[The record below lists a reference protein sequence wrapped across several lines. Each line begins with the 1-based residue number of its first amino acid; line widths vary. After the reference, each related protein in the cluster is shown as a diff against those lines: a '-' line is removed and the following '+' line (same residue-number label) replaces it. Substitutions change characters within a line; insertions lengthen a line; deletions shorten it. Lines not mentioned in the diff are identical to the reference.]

1 MARIPATRVSVG
13 FVLLLSALTAV
24 GPLTFDTYLAAFP
37 EIAADLNTSAAAVQL
52 TIAAS
57 LAGLAVGQLTIGS
70 ISDTFGRRRP
80 LLVGLSLYVLVSV
93 ALSLVTD
100 ITVFTGLRFVQGF
113 SAAAGM
119 VLSMA
124 IVRDRYEGLAVSK
137 VMARLMLVVGVA
149 PILAPTIGAQ
159 LLRFGSWRLIFVFLA
174 LVGATLL
181 VVSTFALKET
191 LPQHLR
197 RTGGT
202 LGALRTYRDLLTD
215 LPFLGLALM
224 SAFYLGAM
232 FTYVA
237 SSTFVFQDGFGMTA
251 QQFGWVFAGGAV
263 AITAG
268 SQINGALVG
277 RFTPEQVLSG
287 TVVVG
292 LGLSTAL
299 FATTL
304 ADGPLWLV
312 VTLLILTLG
321 TAGFV
326 LPSAPAIA
334 LANNPHRAGSAAALL
349 GALQFGLGA
358 LIAPLTSIGG
368 TPTAES
374 MAGVMA
380 GTILVSTLLLIA
392 VRRSWR
398 RVAATAAIAVDDI
411 LVEAEVGARVAVA
424 ARTTGFDRAA
434 DVAGSRLDRTSES
447 HSSRLDRASDSHS
460 SRLERASDSHS
471 SQLDR
476 AASDEPDAV
485 PCPG

>member
-37 EIAADLNTSAAAVQL
+37 EIAADLNTSAGAVQL

-70 ISDTFGRRRP
+70 ISDAFGRRRP
-80 LLVGLSLYVLVSV
+80 LLAGLGIYVCVSV
-93 ALSLVTD
+93 ALAVATD

-174 LVGATLL
+174 VVGAILL

-191 LPQHLR
+191 LPQAMR

-202 LGALRTYRDLLTD
+202 LGALRTYRDLLAD

-268 SQINGALVG
+268 SQVNGALVG

-287 TVVVG
+287 TVVAG
-292 LGLSTAL
+292 LVLSMSL

-380 GTILVSTLLLIA
+380 GTILVSALLLIA
-392 VRRSWR
+392 VRRSWNRGPTTVDLEVNSALVESEIGAR
-398 RVAATAAIAVDDI
+398 RAATH
-411 LVEAEVGARVAVA
+411 
-424 ARTTGFDRAA
+424 A
-434 DVAGSRLDRTSES
+434 D
-447 HSSRLDRASDSHS
+447 
-460 SRLERASDSHS
+460 
-471 SQLDR
+471 
-476 AASDEPDAV
+476 
-485 PCPG
+485 

>member
-37 EIAADLNTSAAAVQL
+37 EIADDLNAPAAAVQL

-57 LAGLAVGQLTIGS
+57 LAGLALGQLTIGS
-70 ISDTFGRRRP
+70 ISDAYGRRRP
-80 LLVGLSLYVLVSV
+80 LLAGLSIYVVVSV
-93 ALSLVTD
+93 ALAIAD
-100 ITVFTGLRFVQGF
+100 NITLFTGLRFVQGF

-174 LVGATLL
+174 VVGATLL
-181 VVSTFALKET
+181 VVSIFALKET
-191 LPQHLR
+191 LPQELR

-237 SSTFVFQDGFGMTA
+237 SSTFVFQDGYGMTA

-263 AITAG
+263 AITVG

-277 RFTPEQVLSG
+277 RFTPEQVLSA
-287 TVVVG
+287 TVLVG
-292 LGLSTAL
+292 LGLSSAL

-312 VTLLILTLG
+312 VTLLVLTLG

-374 MAGVMA
+374 MTAVMA
-380 GTILVSTLLLIA
+380 GVILVSAVLLLA
-392 VRRSWR
+392 VRRSWKR
-398 RVAATAAIAVDDI
+398 APAPFDEASLRVGTAGAVAIGAASVDDELEALLPI
-411 LVEAEVGARVAVA
+411 ESLVSADSAVPAFGLA
-424 ARTTGFDRAA
+424 ARGRARLA
-434 DVAGSRLDRTSES
+434 EGPRPVDDVDSLVDV
-447 HSSRLDRASDSHS
+447 SDSV
-460 SRLERASDSHS
+460 A
-471 SQLDR
+471 
-476 AASDEPDAV
+476 
-485 PCPG
+485 CPG

>member
-1 MARIPATRVSVG
+1 MARIPAARVSAG

-37 EIAADLNTSAAAVQL
+37 QIAADLNAPAAAVQL

-57 LAGLAVGQLTIGS
+57 LAGLALGQLTIGS
-70 ISDTFGRRRP
+70 ISDAFGRRRP
-80 LLVGLSLYVLVSV
+80 LLAGLGVYVVVSV
-93 ALSLVTD
+93 ALSVTD
-100 ITVFTGLRFVQGF
+100 NITVFTGLRFVQGF

-174 LVGATLL
+174 VVGATLL
-181 VVSTFALKET
+181 VVATFALKES
-191 LPQHLR
+191 LPIELR

-202 LGALRTYRDLLTD
+202 RAALRTYRDLLTD

-237 SSTFVFQDGFGMTA
+237 SSTFVFQDGFGMSA

-263 AITAG
+263 AITVG

-287 TVVVG
+287 IVLVG
-292 LGLSTAL
+292 LVLSMSL

-334 LANNPHRAGSAAALL
+334 LATNPHRAGSAAALL

-368 TPTAES
+368 TPTAET

-380 GTILVSTLLLIA
+380 GTILVSAVLLLG

-398 RVAATAAIAVDDI
+398 RVPNAVS
-411 LVEAEVGARVAVA
+411 VEADHAVSPAQTDARIPVA
-424 ARTTGFDRAA
+424 ASVTVSARRSTASASGLGRRRADGSART
-434 DVAGSRLDRTSES
+434 
-447 HSSRLDRASDSHS
+447 
-460 SRLERASDSHS
+460 
-471 SQLDR
+471 
-476 AASDEPDAV
+476 DEPDAV